1 MYVFIEALRSAVAAI
16 RAHRLR
22 SFLTSLGVIIGVA
35 SVIAVVSLI
44 QGMSQSISKQ
54 FEGLGSNAITISAKN
69 DFKDVLRGKINT
81 LRFEDVEQLR
91 AHVSGIR
98 DLCPVFSPG
107 GGDVRVANNKAFAH
121 VIATTPSYQDVHQRY
136 VQSGRFL
143 SSADETNARRVA
155 VIGSKLVDELHMKGE
170 PLGQFIQYSGEWFKV
185 VGVMETRGELFGMS
199 QDDYLIVPFK
209 TGRSMIGNNQKPN
222 MRINVSSDSATPAD
236 EVKRQITAAM
246 RSSHKLK
253 ADDKDDFE
261 LVASDQLSKSF
272 GEIST
277 MVTMVMGGIVGIA
290 LLVGG
295 IGIMNIMLVSVT
307 ERTREIGICKAI
319 GARSRDIMLQFLI
332 EAVILAM
339 FGGLIG
345 VALGYAIGM
354 GVAALIPNF
363 PTAFVP
369 WWAIAV
375 SLLFSGGVGVVFGV
389 FPASKAARLDPIDA
403 LRYE

>member
-1 MYVFIEALRSAVAAI
+1 MYVFIEALRSALAAI

-54 FEGLGSNAITISAKN
+54 FEGLGSNAITVSAKN

-91 AHVSGIR
+91 AHAGGIR

-107 GGDVRVANNKAFAH
+107 GGDVRVGNNKAFAH
-121 VIATTPSYQDVHQRY
+121 VLATTPSYQDVHQRY
-136 VQSGRFL
+136 VEIGRFL
-143 SSADETNARRVA
+143 SAADENNARRVA
-155 VIGSKLVDELHMKGE
+155 VIGSKLIEDLHLKGD

-185 VGVMETRGELFGMS
+185 VGVMEKRGELFGMS
-199 QDDYLIVPFK
+199 QDDYLIIPFK

-222 MRINVSSDSATPAD
+222 IRINVSSDSATASD

-253 ADDKDDFE
+253 AGEKDDFE

-277 MVTMVMGGIVGIA
+277 MVTMVMAGIVGIA

-354 GVAALIPNF
+354 GVAAIIPNF
-363 PTAFVP
+363 PPAFVP

-375 SLLFSGGVGVVFGV
+375 SLLFSGGVGVLFGV
-389 FPASKAARLDPIDA
+389 FPASKAAKLDPIDA

>member
-1 MYVFIEALRSAVAAI
+1 MYVFIEALRSALAAI

-91 AHVSGIR
+91 AHVDGIR

-107 GGDVRVANNKAFAH
+107 GGDVRVGNNKAFAH
-121 VIATTPSYQDVHQRY
+121 VLATTPSYQDVHQRY
-136 VQSGRFL
+136 VENGRFL
-143 SSADETNARRVA
+143 SAADENNARRVA
-155 VIGSKLVDELHMKGE
+155 VIGSKLIEDLHLKGD

-185 VGVMETRGELFGMS
+185 IGVMETRGELFGMS
-199 QDDYLIVPFK
+199 QDDYLIIPFK
-209 TGRSMIGNNQKPN
+209 TGRSMIGNDQKPN

-236 EVKRQITAAM
+236 EVKRQLTVAM

-253 ADDKDDFE
+253 AGDKDDFE

-277 MVTMVMGGIVGIA
+277 MITMVMGGIVGIA

-354 GVAALIPNF
+354 GVAAIIPNF
-363 PTAFVP
+363 PPAFVP

-375 SLLFSGGVGVVFGV
+375 SLLFSGGVGVLFGV